1 MRSVL
6 VAAASAVMLSSLA
19 TPVTGQGRDEQ
30 AIRSLDQ
37 QWVKLIA
44 AKNAEAIAELYA
56 PDAAV
61 MPPNAPLA
69 QGREAIT
76 ATWRSMMQP
85 PGFQLTFAPTRIDIS
100 KGGDMAM
107 ARGTSRLVT
116 QAPTGAV
123 EDRGKYVV
131 VWRKVD
137 GQWKAAADIFNSD
150 LP

>member
-6 VAAASAVMLSSLA
+6 VAAASAVLLSSLA
-19 TPVTGQGRDEQ
+19 TPVAAQSQDEQ
-30 AIRSLDQ
+30 AIRLLIQ
-37 QWVKLIA
+37 QWVKLVA
-44 AKNAEAIAELYA
+44 AKNADSVAELYA
-56 PDAAV
+56 PDAAI

-69 QGREAIT
+69 EGREAIA
-76 ATWRSMMQP
+76 ATWRSMMQA
-85 PGFQLTFAPTRIDIS
+85 PGFQLTFAPTRIEVS

-107 ARGTSRLVT
+107 DRGTYRLMT
-116 QAPTGAV
+116 QATSGAV

-137 GQWKAAADIFNSD
+137 GRWKAAADIFNSD

>member
-6 VAAASAVMLSSLA
+6 VAAASAVLLSSLA
-19 TPVTGQGRDEQ
+19 TPVAAQSQDEQ
-30 AIRSLDQ
+30 AIRSLIQ
-37 QWVKLIA
+37 QWVKLVA
-44 AKNAEAIAELYA
+44 AKNADAVAELYA
-56 PDAAV
+56 PDAAI

-69 QGREAIT
+69 EGREAIA
-76 ATWRSMMQP
+76 ATWRSMMQA
-85 PGFQLTFAPTRIDIS
+85 PGFQLTFAPTRIEVS

-107 ARGTSRLVT
+107 DRGTYRLVT
-116 QAPTGAV
+116 QATSGAV

-137 GQWKAAADIFNSD
+137 GRWKAAADIFNSD

>member
-6 VAAASAVMLSSLA
+6 VAAASAVLLSSLA
-19 TPVTGQGRDEQ
+19 TPVSAQSQDEQ
-30 AIRSLDQ
+30 AIRSLIQ
-37 QWVKLIA
+37 QWVKLVA
-44 AKNAEAIAELYA
+44 AKNADAVAELYA
-56 PDAAV
+56 PDAAI

-69 QGREAIT
+69 EGREAIA
-76 ATWRSMMQP
+76 ATWRSMMQA
-85 PGFQLTFAPTRIDIS
+85 PGFQLTFAPTRIEVS

-107 ARGTSRLVT
+107 DRGTYRLMT
-116 QAPTGAV
+116 QATSGAV

-137 GQWKAAADIFNSD
+137 GRWKAAADIFNSD